1 MRCGPRWRTSS
12 AASHSSSV
20 GRGCGR
26 RFIDGWVRQRM
37 AVDAVVEAPVS
48 EPLPEVERSL
58 PGWLRR
64 HRSGLLTGGIY
75 LVLALWVYARLWVS
89 PGRRLVGDGQDH
101 QLFIWMLGHAAR
113 SVAHLQNPLFTT
125 RLNAPT
131 GVNLLA
137 NTSVLGLGIPLAPVT
152 LLFGAQVRFALLGL
166 LSLAGTAGGWYYVL
180 SRRLVSSKVSAAVAG
195 GMCGFAPGLIA
206 HSPGHL
212 HIIAQFL
219 VPFIVLYV
227 LRLAEPGRAV
237 RHGLILGLLVTYQ
250 VFISEEVLL
259 LTALACGCVVALYA
273 LLRWRQVR
281 PAVGTFL
288 VGLAVAAGVAG
299 VLLAYPLW
307 FQFLGPQHVR
317 GLPFDPHLF
326 VTDVVAY
333 PKFPGQSLAGDPQG
347 AVRLASNAGE
357 ENAFFGW
364 PLLVVAVAVVVW
376 LRREV
381 MVRVLAVT
389 GLVFAALSLGN
400 HVVVGARQT
409 GIPGPFRLLARLPV
423 LDMALP
429 TRFSLILAPIL
440 AALLA
445 LAGDRLLRASQGE
458 ALLGDG
464 SRLPIRWLTLGT
476 AAMALVPLV
485 PMPLHGFDPP
495 PVPAF
500 ISAGT
505 WRTYVPDGR
514 TVVPV
519 PLPRFD
525 AMAGMRWAATTDGD
539 LPLPRGFFIGPDGTP
554 AHKGVFE
561 PPAQPTA
568 DLLAAVARTG

>member
-1 MRCGPRWRTSS
+1 M
-12 AASHSSSV
+12 
-20 GRGCGR
+20 
-26 RFIDGWVRQRM
+26 
-37 AVDAVVEAPVS
+37 
-48 EPLPEVERSL
+48 
-58 PGWLRR
+58 
-64 HRSGLLTGGIY
+64 
-75 LVLALWVYARLWVS
+75 
-89 PGRRLVGDGQDH
+89 
-101 QLFIWMLGHAAR
+101 
-113 SVAHLQNPLFTT
+113 
-125 RLNAPT
+125 
-131 GVNLLA
+131 
-137 NTSVLGLGIPLAPVT
+137 
-152 LLFGAQVRFALLGL
+152 
-166 LSLAGTAGGWYYVL
+166 
-180 SRRLVSSKVSAAVAG
+180 
-195 GMCGFAPGLIA
+195 
-206 HSPGHL
+206 
-212 HIIAQFL
+212 
-219 VPFIVLYV
+219 
-227 LRLAEPGRAV
+227 
-237 RHGLILGLLVTYQ
+237 
-250 VFISEEVLL
+250 
-259 LTALACGCVVALYA
+259 
-273 LLRWRQVR
+273 
-281 PAVGTFL
+281 
-288 VGLAVAAGVAG
+288 
-299 VLLAYPLW
+299 
-307 FQFLGPQHVR
+307 
-317 GLPFDPHLF
+317 
-326 VTDVVAY
+326 
-333 PKFPGQSLAGDPQG
+333 
-347 AVRLASNAGE
+347 
-357 ENAFFGW
+357 
-364 PLLVVAVAVVVW
+364 
-376 LRREV
+376 
-381 MVRVLAVT
+381 
-389 GLVFAALSLGN
+389 FAALSLGN

-568 DLLAAVARTG
+568 DLLAAVARTGQVPVLGPAQRDEALADLRVWRAAIVVLTNGQRHSDALRVTLQTLLGPGRYIGGVWVWDVRSLVG